1 MRNLIA
7 SKPLS
12 LMPKTSELPFICSR
26 LGEIRFSEPA
36 TIQPSI
42 PRRDGEVT
50 RSGYRTAARGICTA
64 DDGSRTFPR
73 RGNCQEEWFRRSR
86 ADATVVRPG
95 IRTVATGDSTHGKRV
110 EGISGRPIRGRSG
123 AQRRFTRRQTMVVST
138 ITMTLSP
145 MVVGNPFWGRPVVAG
160 CYPAALEVPELV
172 RDRGAGSYHLEL
184 APPLKSAVAS
194 RV

>member
-110 EGISGRPIRGRSG
+110 EGISGRPIRGSKAFHKTSDYGCVNHYDDPFAYGSG
-123 AQRRFTRRQTMVVST
+123 QPILGAASGRRM
-138 ITMTLSP
+138 LS
-145 MVVGNPFWGRPVVAG
+145 G
-160 CYPAALEVPELV
+160 CP
-172 RDRGAGSYHLEL
+172 
-184 APPLKSAVAS
+184 
-194 RV
+194 